1 MENAPDAPGSCMQEE
16 SRNRDVVLWP
26 GEVLASAEQSA
37 AAEAGE
43 LQLLDVQEIAD
54 K

>member
-1 MENAPDAPGSCMQEE
+1 MHDEHHENTI
-16 SRNRDVVLWP
+16 NLWP

-43 LQLLDVQEIAD
+43 LPLLDVQEIAD